1 MSWRDLDD
9 NQPLTVTADVVKD
22 FLLRYGQDRMARWL
36 DDQLQMPEQLSRRLK
51 EQQSANDKLRERL
64 YKHEPPREIQT
75 ARSYRAGPMSD
86 G

>member
-1 MSWRDLDD
+1 MSWRDIDD
-9 NQPLTVTADVVKD
+9 NQPLTVTAEVVKD

-64 YKHEPPREIQT
+64 YKYEPPAEIAT